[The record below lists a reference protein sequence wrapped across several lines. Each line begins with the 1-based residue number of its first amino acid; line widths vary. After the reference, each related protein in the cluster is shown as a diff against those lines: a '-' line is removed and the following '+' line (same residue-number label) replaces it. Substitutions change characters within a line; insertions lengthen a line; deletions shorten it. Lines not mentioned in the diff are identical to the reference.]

1 MKKNALTYLLL
12 VKFKNQ
18 IRELVRKP
26 ARLIYFILLIG
37 FIVFAAL
44 SSDWDDSGNQAY
56 RNINELTAGITALY
70 ILIFAMMAYNGFKN
84 GATMFRMAD
93 VNMIFT
99 SPISPRRT
107 LFYGLF
113 QQLGTSLLLGF
124 FFLYQYSWM
133 HNVYGVSFT
142 TIIILLVGYSL
153 SVFCAQLTAMVIYSF
168 TSYDDNRK
176 RIAAIIFF
184 GLFIIYAAGLV
195 LFLLQDRTQLVQ
207 NLVIAGNSIYIRLL
221 PVAGWIGS
229 IVGGII
235 LNETSAIITG
245 SVLTAVYIAGMTVLL
260 TYAKQDYY
268 EDVLKAS
275 EDQQIALIAKSEG
288 RMAEGIGKVKIG
300 KTGFTKGEGASVFY
314 YKQKIEDRRARKF
327 IVDGIALIFVI
338 VTVILGV
345 FMKNAGIVMVFMTS
359 SYMQFISVKTG
370 RFSKE
375 LDKPYIFL
383 VPEPPFKKIL
393 YCIKESFTGYLAE
406 AIMIYV
412 PLAFI
417 MQLSPFDTIMIIIA
431 RISFAYLFTA
441 ANILMLRVFGAS
453 QSRTLLY
460 TFYVLSVVIMSV
472 PAIAAGI
479 LVSTAGIV
487 LFSDFFVIFAV
498 MTACNIPVTLL
509 VIYLCRNVLQY
520 AELK

>member
-1 MKKNALTYLLL
+1 
-12 VKFKNQ
+12 
-18 IRELVRKP
+18 
-26 ARLIYFILLIG
+26 
-37 FIVFAAL
+37 
-44 SSDWDDSGNQAY
+44 
-56 RNINELTAGITALY
+56 
-70 ILIFAMMAYNGFKN
+70 
-84 GATMFRMAD
+84 
-93 VNMIFT
+93 
-99 SPISPRRT
+99 
-107 LFYGLF
+107 
-113 QQLGTSLLLGF
+113 
-124 FFLYQYSWM
+124 
-133 HNVYGVSFT
+133 
-142 TIIILLVGYSL
+142 
-153 SVFCAQLTAMVIYSF
+153 
-168 TSYDDNRK
+168 
-176 RIAAIIFF
+176 
-184 GLFIIYAAGLV
+184 
-195 LFLLQDRTQLVQ
+195 VQ

>member
-1 MKKNALTYLLL
+1 MKKNALTYLLI

-18 IRELVRKP
+18 IRELVKKP
-26 ARLIYFILLIG
+26 ARLIYFIFLIG
-37 FIVFAAL
+37 LIVFSAL
-44 SSDWDDSGNQAY
+44 SSNRGDPGVAAY
-56 RNINELTAGITALY
+56 RDIRELMAGITAFY
-70 ILIFAMMAYNGFKN
+70 IIIFAMMAYNGFKN

-99 SPISPRRT
+99 SPISPKRT

-142 TIIILLVGYSL
+142 TVVIILIGYSL

-176 RIAAIIFF
+176 RIAGIIFF
-184 GLFIIYAAGLV
+184 GLFIVYAVGLV
-195 LFLLQDRTQLVQ
+195 LFLLQDRTQLVP
-207 NLVIAGNSIYIRLL
+207 NLVIAGNSIFIRLM
-221 PVAGWIGS
+221 PVAGWMGS
-229 IVGGII
+229 IVSGII
-235 LNETSAIITG
+235 LNETSAILTG

-268 EDVLKAS
+268 EDVLRAS

-288 RMAEGIGKVKIG
+288 RMTEGRGKVKIG

-314 YKQKIEDRRARKF
+314 YKQRIEDRRARKF
-327 IVDGIALIFVI
+327 IVDGVALIFVI

-345 FMKNAGIVMVFMTS
+345 FMKNGGIMMVFVAS

-383 VPEPPFKKIL
+383 VPEPPFKKML
-393 YCIKESFTGYLAE
+393 YCIKEAFTGYLAE
-406 AIMIYV
+406 AVLIYV

-417 MQLSPFDTIMIIIA
+417 MQLSPYDTIMIMIA

-441 ANILMLRVFGAS
+441 ANILMLRVFGTT

-460 TFYVLSVVIMSV
+460 TFYILTVVIMSV
-472 PAIAAGI
+472 PAIVAGALI
-479 LVSTAGIV
+479 SAAGIV
-487 LFSDFFVIFAV
+487 LLSDFFIMFAV
-498 MTACNIPVTLL
+498 MTACNISVTLL
-509 VIYLCRNVLQY
+509 VIYLCRNVLKY